1 MSRTQNLVL
10 AIAVVALISIPLWL
24 LVAVPELEK
33 LPRDYHSRVD
43 FVGQVS
49 WLDPGAEKISEP
61 FLLKETMTHQVLAR
75 SGDVL
80 IIQANWLAENPSS
93 GEIFWEVKGRMGVD
107 RATREHVPGFGDAD
121 REGYSSFPLHVDKR
135 DYELWHPG
143 LLAKGTWVFD
153 REEVL
158 RGLDT
163 YVFTFNIRSIP
174 SSELYPQHKPRRVHR
189 DIWGTF
195 WVEPVSGH
203 LVGHDEA
210 WDGYFVEDGQK
221 GQSVDVGGM
230 SYTEETIANQVQIA
244 RRNKLLI

>member
-121 REGYSSFPLHVDKR
+121 REGPFTLPLHVEKR
-135 DYELWHPG
+135 DYELWHPS
-143 LLAKGTWVFD
+143 LLGKGTWVFE
-153 REEVL
+153 REETL
-158 RGLDT
+158 RDLKV
-163 YVFTFNIRSIP
+163 YVFTSSIEGLP
-174 SSELYPQHKPRRVHR
+174 SSELYPQHKPKQVRM
-189 DIWGTF
+189 DIWDTF